1 MLSVIACPY
10 CERLIETDQ
19 PDGQRI
25 PCPYC
30 DAGFVIRPELR
41 VRRGSVGNVVARI
54 CIPIGYVLF
63 VVLPLTLTIW
73 YFTRRAEPPASRDE
87 TAAAPAAP
95 AGAEGKPEPPSRPA
109 RPPRKEKAPAWDAE
123 PEPLPVDPAPAAEVE
138 LAPAPREAPEAFVA
152 PDPRPVLWK
161 IPVGSYSSPWRTVGA
176 VDIRVAG
183 LAVTK
188 VPVVDPNERVAESAA
203 PLLAVVVEVRANV
216 TSKPRTLTSWTHG
229 LNHYG
234 AIFLANGQELAPAE
248 LPRGGKLNTG
258 LAYKQPLPEDGTPVR
273 DVLLFAVPAADA
285 GELSLRLEAERCGEM
300 GDVWFKVPAT
310 ALKK

>member
-41 VRRGSVGNVVARI
+41 VRRWSAGNIVARI
-54 CIPIGYVLF
+54 CIPVGYVLF
-63 VVLPLTLTIW
+63 VALPLTLTIW
-73 YFTRRAEPPASRDE
+73 YFTQRPEPPVPRDE
-87 TAAAPAAP
+87 TAAVP
-95 AGAEGKPEPPSRPA
+95 AGAETKPPPRPV
-109 RPPRKEKAPAWDAE
+109 RPPRKEKAPARDAE
-123 PEPLPVDPAPAAEVE
+123 PDPDPLPVDPAATTETE
-138 LAPAPREAPEAFVA
+138 LAPAPREVPEVFGA

-161 IPVGSYSSPWRTVGA
+161 IPVGSYSSRWRTVGA

-183 LAVTK
+183 VAVTK
-188 VPVVDPNERVAESAA
+188 VPIVDVNEQVTESAA
-203 PLLAVVVEVRANV
+203 PLLVVLVEVRVNK
-216 TSKPRTLTSWTHG
+216 TSRPRTLTSWTNG

-234 AIFLANGQELAPAE
+234 AIFLENGKELASAE
-248 LPRGGKLNTG
+248 LPRGAKPNTG
-258 LAYKQPLPEDGTPVR
+258 LAYQQPLPADGTAVR
-273 DVLLFAVPAADA
+273 DVLLFAVPDA
-285 GELSLRLEAERCGEM
+285 GAGALNLRLEAERCGET
-300 GDVWFKVPAT
+300 GDVWFKVPAA